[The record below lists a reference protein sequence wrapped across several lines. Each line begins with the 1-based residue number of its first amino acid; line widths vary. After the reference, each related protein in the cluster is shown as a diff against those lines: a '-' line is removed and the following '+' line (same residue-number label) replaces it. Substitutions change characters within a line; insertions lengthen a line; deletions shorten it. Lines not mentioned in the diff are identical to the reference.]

1 MNERY
6 EDLARHIQNL
16 LLIQRRTLT
25 GSGYQNITQLK
36 QKWKVSQAAER
47 AIQIYS
53 AELAQRRSA
62 AAKDI

>member
-6 EDLARHIQNL
+6 EDLSRHIQNL
-16 LLIQRRTLT
+16 LLIQRRTLA
-25 GSGYQNITQLK
+25 GSGYQTITQLK

-53 AELAQRRSA
+53 AELVRRRSA